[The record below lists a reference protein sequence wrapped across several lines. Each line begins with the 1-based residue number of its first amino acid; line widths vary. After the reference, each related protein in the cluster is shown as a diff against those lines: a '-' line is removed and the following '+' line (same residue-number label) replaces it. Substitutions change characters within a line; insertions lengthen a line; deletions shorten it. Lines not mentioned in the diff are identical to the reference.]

1 MGGVLATVESDC
13 STPTPHTHP
22 RSSNWNLFFLAQLN
36 GNLLQQEAHAGL
48 SPPAETDAERGGETH
63 CGGVTMGGDPHNN
76 QPHWGKL
83 GRKKPP

>member
-13 STPTPHTHP
+13 STPTHPPPPHTHP

-36 GNLLQQEAHAGL
+36 RNLRQQEAQAGL

-63 CGGVTMGGDPHNN
+63 CGGSRWVETLTTISHTGVN
-76 QPHWGKL
+76 
-83 GRKKPP
+83 